1 LTGRIFCLQKRLLLL
16 KDLINMSPNVRKLR
30 RRSLFLT
37 LGFTGLFAASGA
49 QALLI
54 DAAVED
60 TQIEVLPVE
69 AEEFSVDQPE
79 LAAPDDIVEP
89 VDEMAPID
97 VIDQAI
103 EEPEVGIQVDPT
115 IEEPQVIVDPVIE
128 EPEVGIQVDPTIEE
142 PQVIVDPTI
151 EEPQVIVDP
160 VIEEP
165 EVGIQVDPTIEEPQ
179 VIVDPV
185 IEEPEVGIQVDPTI
199 EEPWEPVMVEDQ
211 PKDAV
216 DPLADIPIEWM
227 LRDADQVAM
236 YSMSGA
242 GGIDDAADDV
252 ASRAAEKVAS
262 RSLDEIDAALPVS
275 ANPK

>member
-1 LTGRIFCLQKRLLLL
+1 
-16 KDLINMSPNVRKLR
+16 MSPNVRKLR

-49 QALLI
+49 QASVI

-103 EEPEVGIQVDPT
+103 EEHEVGIQVDPA
-115 IEEPQVIVDPVIE
+115 
-128 EPEVGIQVDPTIEE
+128 IEE

-165 EVGIQVDPTIEEPQ
+165 EVGIQVDPAIEEPQ
-179 VIVDPV
+179 VI
-185 IEEPEVGIQVDPTI
+185 VDPTI

-252 ASRAAEKVAS
+252 ASRAAEKLAS

>member
-1 LTGRIFCLQKRLLLL
+1 
-16 KDLINMSPNVRKLR
+16 MSPNVRKLR

-103 EEPEVGIQVDPT
+103 EEHEVGIPVDPT
-115 IEEPQVIVDPVIE
+115 IEEPQI
-128 EPEVGIQVDPTIEE
+128 
-142 PQVIVDPTI
+142 
-151 EEPQVIVDP
+151 IVDP